1 MTVLPITTVIFLHG
15 YTTPGDPPEGRIEAA
30 FDQAGMR
37 VRVIA
42 PTAPSGRS
50 RLDPYNPY
58 GRASWFRYRSDHTSC
73 VPQRLDQARAADVRE
88 VLFGAAGLVEVLGE
102 AVDLQGAAR
111 VAVVGES
118 QGGVMAA
125 LLAVHWNLTHPS
137 RQVGALGLVRTAP
150 DPLTWKDLR
159 RPERDSA
166 WPTGSGRVPPRFDTR
181 IAMVLGAEDQ
191 VFRPYTSL
199 YAAGPLLE
207 SNPVASGIEVPGLS
221 HPAGNARVRIL
232 PGVGHSSH
240 SDVVFRELADLL
252 LVSPATGAGSVSQ
265 L

>member
-1 MTVLPITTVIFLHG
+1 MTVPPITQVIFLHG
-15 YTTPGDPPEGRIEAA
+15 YTTPGDPPEERVEAA
-30 FDQAGMR
+30 FDQAGMK
-37 VRVIA
+37 VAVIA

-73 VPQRLDQARAADVRE
+73 VPQRLDRARADDVRE
-88 VLFGAAGLVEVLGE
+88 VLFGAAGLVEVLGA
-102 AVDLQGAAR
+102 AVDRDGAAR

-137 RQVGALGLVRTAP
+137 QQLGALGLVRTAP
-150 DPLTWKDLR
+150 DPLTWRDLS
-159 RPERDSA
+159 RPEIGTH
-166 WPTGSGRVPPRFDTR
+166 WPTGTGRVPPRFDTR

-207 SNPVASGIEVPGLS
+207 TNPVASGIEVPGLS

-232 PGVGHSSH
+232 PGVSHSSH
-240 SDVVFRELADLL
+240 SEMVFRALADLI
-252 LVSPATGAGSVSQ
+252 VPSSASGPRPASQ
-265 L
+265 V